1 MQALVP
7 LRLVL
12 LLSPMP
18 LLTALNRLPDVPF
31 FPLPGGREFAFPLF
45 QPKPQPE
52 PPNNP
57 LTPVPP
63 PYDTDKQDSSNAVV
77 FSKYLYSSASKWSAK
92 EIADHF
98 RTHYVLL
105 NQDGMLGDT
114 LSIVYDM
121 RLRDLQTSIKNARK
135 MKEVVDILSAQHPT
149 HS

>member
-31 FPLPGGREFAFPLF
+31 FPHTDRRHTAFPL
-45 QPKPQPE
+45 PQPE

-63 PYDTDKQDSSNAVV
+63 PYDTDIQASSNAVV
-77 FSKYLYSSASKWSAK
+77 FSKYLYSSASTWSAK

-135 MKEVVDILSAQHPT
+135 MKEVVDILAAQHPT

>member
-31 FPLPGGREFAFPLF
+31 FPHTDRRHTAFPL
-45 QPKPQPE
+45 PQPE

-63 PYDTDKQDSSNAVV
+63 PYDTDIQDSPNAVV
-77 FSKYLYSSASKWSAK
+77 FSKDLYSSASTWSAK

-135 MKEVVDILSAQHPT
+135 MKEVVDILAAQHPT